1 MPSIYEKSTFSTGLP
16 VRCARMNGTE
26 SYMYHW
32 HKDTAWMYEISAL
45 LYQLATFCVR
55 ILPQADP
62 VDRYIIQK
70 AQSLMSILDY
80 ISKYYAEPITLRS
93 CSDTLGFNESYL
105 STMFRKSM
113 GMTFSSYVQLLRLN
127 QAAWLLTQTQL
138 PVAEVAAKSGFA
150 SIKTFHRVFK
160 CQYGIAPGE
169 YRKQYFQLT

>member
-1 MPSIYEKSTFSTGLP
+1 
-16 VRCARMNGTE
+16 
-26 SYMYHW
+26 
-32 HKDTAWMYEISAL
+32 MYEISAL

-55 ILPQADP
+55 TLPQAEP

-138 PVAEVAAKSGFA
+138 PVAEVAVKSGFA

-160 CQYGIAPGE
+160 YQYGMAPGE
-169 YRKQYFQLT
+169 YRKHYIKLT